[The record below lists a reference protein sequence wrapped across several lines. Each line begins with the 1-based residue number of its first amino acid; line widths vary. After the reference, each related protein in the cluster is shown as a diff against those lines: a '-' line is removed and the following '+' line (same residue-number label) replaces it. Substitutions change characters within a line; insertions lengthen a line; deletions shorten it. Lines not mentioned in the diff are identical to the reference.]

1 MHFWRSLNS
10 KYEWQ
15 IFWIDFLTD
24 FFERFFWKFFW
35 QFFWTDFL
43 EDFLT
48 DISEYFLTDFL
59 KDFLDSFLT
68 DILTEFWLNFLK
80 IFRTD
85 FLVRLS
91 GINCTGTASVE
102 SSLFCPLN
110 WKSVQSCKGTL
121 ILRCWKLGF
130 NHPSCWSLFV
140 FKWFDYCGA
149 DVQ

>member
-1 MHFWRSLNS
+1 MYWNIFLKGFWT
-10 KYEWQ
+10 
-15 IFWIDFLTD
+15 DFLTD
-24 FFERFFWKFFW
+24 FFERFFGQIFW
-35 QFFWTDFL
+35 QIFRNIFWQIFWKIFDS
-43 EDFLT
+43 FLT
-48 DISEYFLTDFL
+48 DS
-59 KDFLDSFLT
+59 LDSFLT
-68 DILTEFWLNFLK
+68 DFLTEFWLNFLK